1 MKKHVTYVDASRQF
15 HWWGREVE
23 KVGDFSHED
32 MMLGTLLR
40 IADALERLAG
50 LAACPTPVRMLG
62 ALDRIAKALTK
73 PAKKRAAKRGCK

>member
-1 MKKHVTYVDASRQF
+1 MKHHISYVDASRQF
-15 HWWGREVE
+15 ETWGRQVE
-23 KVGDFSHED
+23 SVGGFSHED
-32 MMLGTLLR
+32 IRLGTLLR

-73 PAKKRAAKRGCK
+73 PSKKRAKRGKR